1 MTKQLLHHDEDYQ
14 QRFIKKIE
22 AIPELLEAVK
32 SELTAQKVDHKLKLS
47 DLKDGNFVTIFEDY
61 QKKKMQQRI
70 PEADFEQ
77 WLILC
82 NIDTDELTELENRY
96 KKLLDIK
103 HYFYT
108 QNHDYWFSKETY
120 EKNFERVSHPE
131 APTKK
136 EYCIDDFLSILKDSY
151 KITVDSEFFKLYATN
166 QNQIDKISSIEDF
179 VKASRK
185 MKNTYADVLTGCGKC
200 VKSLDRDLKSYELNY
215 NAILDIK

>member
-22 AIPELLEAVK
+22 AIPELLVAVK
-32 SELTAQKVDHKLKLS
+32 NELTAQKVDHKLKLS

-82 NIDTDELTELENRY
+82 NIDTDKLTELENRY
-96 KKLLDIK
+96 KKLLDNK

-120 EKNFERVSHPE
+120 EKNFERVPHPE

-136 EYCIDDFLSILKDSY
+136 EYCIDDFLTISKDNFKVAVSP
-151 KITVDSEFFKLYATN
+151 DLFKLYLTN
-166 QNQIDKISSIEDF
+166 EAQLKAMGIVTAQVKLCKRRNDKPAYTIRVAGELVKDID
-179 VKASRK
+179 
-185 MKNTYADVLTGCGKC
+185 ADYNITW
-200 VKSLDRDLKSYELNY
+200 NY